1 MAGVF
6 ELAETRPKVAMPLS
20 SDPAARS
27 RQLANL
33 KATSAVKHGAYSATA
48 IRPIRERLVAELTK
62 AFPSA
67 TSEEIA
73 TQAMRMAQLEALG
86 VYLDERGVIAHKR
99 RGTIYPAAVFAEK
112 LAAQFER
119 QHALLLERERER
131 GRHPAP
137 LANLAD
143 AGRLVRLGRGQ

>member
-1 MAGVF
+1 VLSIDGGECDV
-6 ELAETRPKVAMPLS
+6 PLS
-20 SDPAARS
+20 RDEDARK

-33 KATSAVKHGAYSATA
+33 KATSATKHGAYSETA
-48 IRPIRERLVAELTK
+48 IRPIRERLVAELAK

-99 RGTIYPAAVFAEK
+99 RGTVYPAAVFAER

-119 QHALLLERERER
+119 QHALLIERERER
-131 GRHPAP
+131 GRHPQP
-137 LANLAD
+137 LASLTD
-143 AGRLVRLGRGQ
+143 EGRRLRIERGQ